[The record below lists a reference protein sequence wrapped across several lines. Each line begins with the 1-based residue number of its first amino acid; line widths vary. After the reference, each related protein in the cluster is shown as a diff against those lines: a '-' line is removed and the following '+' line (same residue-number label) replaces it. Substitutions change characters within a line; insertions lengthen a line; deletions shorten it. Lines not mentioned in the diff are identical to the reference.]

1 MSKYT
6 IFYLEVLFFFVIPV
20 SLLTWSSSILAA
32 RHIFMGVGGIYCAW
46 RLIKSSATFG
56 DLGFH
61 ATGFQKSLLSITLPS
76 LLIILATYIVFLL
89 TPYDT
94 LKFLVGYDS
103 LPNVEFTRRIL
114 AYMFLSAPVQE
125 LIFRGYITWRIKEVY
140 QNPKEIEYISI
151 ALFTLAH
158 LPFHSPLILAI
169 TFFMGLIYIKN
180 YEKYQNIY
188 TVTISHAVVGA
199 ALIMIRNAWFPF

>member
-6 IFYLEVLFFFVIPV
+6 IFYLEAFFLFIIPV
-20 SLLTWSSSILAA
+20 SLLTYSSSFLSA
-32 RHIFMGVGGIYCAW
+32 RHIFMGIGGLYCAW
-46 RLIKSSATFG
+46 RLFKSSTTLG

-61 ATGFQKSLLSITLPS
+61 AVDFQKSLLNITIPSII
-76 LLIILATYIVFLL
+76 IILFTYLTFAL
-89 TPYDT
+89 TPLPM

-103 LPNVEFTRRIL
+103 LPTLEFSRRIF

-140 QNPKEIEYISI
+140 SDNKVIELISVAI
-151 ALFTLAH
+151 FTLAH
-158 LPFHSPLILAI
+158 LPFYSPLILVI
-169 TFFMGLIYIKN
+169 TFFMGLVYIKN
-180 YEKYQNIY
+180 YQKYQNLY

-199 ALIMIRNAWFPF
+199 ALIIIRNAWFPF

>member
-20 SLLTWSSSILAA
+20 SLLTVSSNLLAA
-32 RHIFMGVGGIYCAW
+32 RHVLMGVGGLYCAW
-46 RLIKSSATFG
+46 RLIKSSATLA

-61 ATGFQKSLLSITLPS
+61 ATGFWQSLKNIVIPS
-76 LLIILATYIVFLL
+76 ALIILATYLVFLL
-89 TPYDT
+89 TPHNF

-103 LPNVEFTRRIL
+103 LPTVDFAKRIL
-114 AYMFLSAPVQE
+114 AYVILSAPVQE
-125 LIFRGYITWRIKEVY
+125 LIFRGYMIWRIKEIY
-140 QNPKEIEYISI
+140 KNPKEIEFISI

-158 LPFHSPLILAI
+158 LPFHSPLILVI
-169 TFFMGLIYIKN
+169 TFFMGLVYVKN

-199 ALIMIRNAWFPF
+199 ALIIIRNAWFPF

>member
-20 SLLTWSSSILAA
+20 SLLTWSSGILAA

-46 RLIKSSATFG
+46 RLIKSSASFS

-61 ATGFQKSLLSITLPS
+61 ATGFQKSLASIITPS
-76 LLIILATYIVFLL
+76 ALILLFTYLVFLF
-89 TPYDT
+89 TPYNT
-94 LKFLVGYDS
+94 LKFFVGYDS
-103 LPNVEFTRRIL
+103 LPTVDFTKRIL

-140 QNPKEIEYISI
+140 QNPKEIEYLSV

-158 LPFHSPLILAI
+158 LPFHSPLILI
-169 TFFMGLIYIKN
+169 VTFFMGLVYIKN

-188 TVTISHAVVGA
+188 TVIISHAIVGA
-199 ALIMIRNAWFPF
+199 GLIMIRNAWFPF

>member
-6 IFYLEVLFFFVIPV
+6 IFYLEVIFFFVIPV
-20 SLLTWSSSILAA
+20 SLLTWSSSILAV
-32 RHIFMGVGGIYCAW
+32 RHIFMGLGGIYCAW
-46 RLIKSSATFG
+46 RLIKSSATMS

-61 ATGFQKSLLSITLPS
+61 ASGFQKSLADIIRPS
-76 LLIILATYIVFLL
+76 LLIILSTYLIFLL
-89 TPYDT
+89 TPYNA

-103 LPNVEFTRRIL
+103 LPTVDFTVRIL
-114 AYMFLSAPVQE
+114 SYMFLSAPVQE

-140 QNPKEIEYISI
+140 QNPNEIQSISV

-158 LPFHSPLILAI
+158 LPFHSPLVLVV
-169 TFFMGLIYIKN
+169 TFFMGLVYIQN

-188 TVTISHAVVGA
+188 TVIISHALVGA
-199 ALIMIRNAWFPF
+199 GLIIIRNAWFPF